1 MILVYNPSIFNRL
14 LCQYHR
20 NMRKSQTSTI
30 ETLTNK
36 GNIWVLMTT
45 IKLIKELID
54 DAFLSLL
61 DTKED
66 QSNVCLSKH
75 SYIHAPK

>member
-1 MILVYNPSIFNRL
+1 
-14 LCQYHR
+14 
-20 NMRKSQTSTI
+20 MRKSQTSTI

-36 GNIWVLMTT
+36 GNIWVL

>member
-1 MILVYNPSIFNRL
+1 
-14 LCQYHR
+14 
-20 NMRKSQTSTI
+20 MRKSQTRNI
-30 ETLTNK
+30 ETLTSTE
-36 GNIWVLMTT
+36 NIWVLMTM
-45 IKLIKELID
+45 IKPIKELID

>member
-1 MILVYNPSIFNRL
+1 MNYDPSIFDRL
-14 LCQYHR
+14 LCKYHQS
-20 NMRKSQTSTI
+20 MRKSQARNL
-30 ETLTNK
+30 ETLTNT
-36 GNIWVLMTT
+36 GNIWVLMTM
-45 IKLIKELID
+45 IKPIKELID